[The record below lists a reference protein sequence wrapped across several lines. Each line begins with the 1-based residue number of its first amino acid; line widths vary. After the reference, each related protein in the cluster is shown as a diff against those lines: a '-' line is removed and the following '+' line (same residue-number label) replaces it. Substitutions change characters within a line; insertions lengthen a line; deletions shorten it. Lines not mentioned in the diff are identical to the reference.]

1 MVYGGDALAE
11 PPPSSASLEHF
22 SSPAVHCGGGDG
34 TLAHPPSPTSGQD
47 GKGAFGTPPQ
57 VIPGA
62 PLASDDDAGMWGL
75 LRSMKTF
82 KEYKLLHRIKDGIR
96 DCYTIGRYNTCDV
109 VLTDKRVSGSHCV
122 VYCDYSQSRMRVY
135 VEDTSS
141 NGTYING
148 LETKLNKHERTELRS
163 GDEVH
168 VIHPKLIVQ
177 PQDDVGPYLFINM
190 RDRAMHDRKVLRA
203 LDPVA
208 RRASGGGRHIEDE
221 YIIGEQLGS
230 GMCGQVHRCFHRVT
244 KQAFAVKVINTRKF
258 LRNPGLS
265 PTDLREEAEIMR
277 TLNHVSYASC
287 CFILYIC
294 FLTIACA
301 FTSPSAQHRPS
312 SGI

>member
-1 MVYGGDALAE
+1 MAHA
-11 PPPSSASLEHF
+11 PSPPSGRDGSSAIGF
-22 SSPAVHCGGGDG
+22 S
-34 TLAHPPSPTSGQD
+34 PPFI
-47 GKGAFGTPPQ
+47 GAAS
-57 VIPGA
+57 VA
-62 PLASDDDAGMWGL
+62 PDDDAEMWGL
-75 LRSMKTF
+75 LRSMATF

-96 DCYTIGRYNTCDV
+96 DCYTIGRNNTCDII
-109 VLTDKRVSGSHCV
+109 LNDKRVSGNHCV

-168 VIHPKLIVQ
+168 VIHPKLVAQ
-177 PQDDVGPYLFINM
+177 AQDDVGPYLFINM
-190 RDRAMHDRKVLRA
+190 RDRAMHDRKVLPA

-208 RRASGGGRHIEDE
+208 RRTSGGGRHIEDE

-277 TLNHVSYASC
+277 TLNHVRDGIVAS
-287 CFILYIC
+287 
-294 FLTIACA
+294 
-301 FTSPSAQHRPS
+301 
-312 SGI
+312 